1 MDLNVNK
8 LPETDDAR
16 LKPNTAEEAPRRAQP
31 EAHDSSRLLKIGAFL
46 AVVVVMTALA
56 MNSHTS
62 TQSTMA
68 PDEAPA
74 VSGATTLPA
83 APAPTT
89 GRAPVPTIAPN
100 SPSEAAEG
108 ANSNQ

>member
-1 MDLNVNK
+1 M
-8 LPETDDAR
+8 
-16 LKPNTAEEAPRRAQP
+16 
-31 EAHDSSRLLKIGAFL
+31 GGFL
-46 AVVVVMTALA
+46 AVFVVLAALA
-56 MNSHTS
+56 INSKPS

-89 GRAPVPTIAPN
+89 GRAPAPTIAPN